1 MKLCA
6 LMYKARI
13 WENVQPKHCT
23 ILLNNH
29 SLKWF
34 WGTTKRTRKSGRI
47 SKLSWYNRTSLQH
60 GFAGFSSHWQML
72 IGIDAHSVDA
82 PLQTH
87 QLQSN
92 NPQAPIQ
99 IPHGISGRSQFAL
112 LPVCS
117 GFCFA
122 TQKKILNSHLLQ
134 SLWLWTQAC
143 VLPASACF
151 PPSSRPSHSKIHG
164 IKNDWLVWVQYQ
176 LSAAVGMGLQW
187 S

>member
-1 MKLCA
+1 
-6 LMYKARI
+6 MYKARI

-29 SLKWF
+29 SSKWF
-34 WGTTKRTRKSGRI
+34 RGTTKRTRKSGRI

-87 QLQSN
+87 QLQFN

-112 LPVCS
+112 LPVPNH
-117 GFCFA
+117 FVLPHR
-122 TQKKILNSHLLQ
+122 KILNLHLLQ
-134 SLWLWTQAC
+134 SLRLWTPSLC
-143 VLPASACF
+143 PASLSLF
-151 PPSSRPSHSKIHG
+151 PTFLQTLSLQNSWDKKWLSGKTWGQDEITRNNSHLHI
-164 IKNDWLVWVQYQ
+164 W
-176 LSAAVGMGLQW
+176 
-187 S
+187 